1 MIIKEAST
9 LNAFNTLLRPLQIAS
24 NLKLPNNQELLLV
37 LEEVNTNYERGYET
51 KGSGYSRE
59 KSRRVPRWPQR

>member
-1 MIIKEAST
+1 
-9 LNAFNTLLRPLQIAS
+9 
-24 NLKLPNNQELLLV
+24 LKLPNNQELLLV

-59 KSRRVPRWPQR
+59 KSRRVPRSYKDDHRPTKDF